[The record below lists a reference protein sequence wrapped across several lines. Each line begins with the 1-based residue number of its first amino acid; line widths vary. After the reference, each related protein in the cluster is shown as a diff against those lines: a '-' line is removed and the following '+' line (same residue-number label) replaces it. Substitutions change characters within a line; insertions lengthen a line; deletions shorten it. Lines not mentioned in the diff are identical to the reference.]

1 MNPGHREVD
10 HLQRI
15 VTIVSIV
22 SFLLLM
28 DACAVTRPAPGAADI
43 RLTKDAADVAKC
55 QAVGN
60 IAVPGENG
68 NVDIASAKTQFQ
80 NQVVGFGGNVGLV
93 TEGLLFAPA
102 AGLAY
107 RCP

>member
-1 MNPGHREVD
+1 M
-10 HLQRI
+10 QRT
-15 VTIVSIV
+15 VTIVAIV
-22 SFLLLM
+22 SLLLLM
-28 DACAVTRPAPGAADI
+28 DACADTRPAPGAAEI

-60 IAVPGENG
+60 IAVPKENG
-68 NVDIASAKTQFQ
+68 VVNMASAKTQFQ
-80 NQVVGFGGNVGLV
+80 NQAVGFGANIGLV

-102 AGLAY
+102 AGVAY

>member
-1 MNPGHREVD
+1 M
-10 HLQRI
+10 QRTVMI
-15 VTIVSIV
+15 GSIV
-22 SFLLLM
+22 LFLLLV
-28 DACAVTRPAPGAADI
+28 DACAITRPAPGAAEI

-60 IAVPGENG
+60 IAVPKENG
-68 NVDIASAKTQFQ
+68 VVDMASAKTQFQ
-80 NQVVGFGGNVGLV
+80 NQAVGLGANAGLA

-102 AGLAY
+102 AGVAY

>member
-1 MNPGHREVD
+1 M
-10 HLQRI
+10 QRT
-15 VTIVSIV
+15 VTIVAIV

-28 DACAVTRPAPGAADI
+28 DACAVTRPAPGAAEI

-60 IAVPGENG
+60 IAVPMENG
-68 NVDIASAKTQFQ
+68 VVNMASAKTQFQ
-80 NQVVGFGGNVGLV
+80 NQAVGLGANAGLV

-102 AGLAY
+102 AGVAY

>member
-1 MNPGHREVD
+1 MR
-10 HLQRI
+10 RT
-15 VTIVSIV
+15 VTIGAIV

-28 DACAVTRPAPGAADI
+28 DACAVTRPAPGAAEI

-60 IAVPGENG
+60 IAAPLESGR
-68 NVDIASAKTQFQ
+68 VDMASAKTQFQ
-80 NQVVGFGGNVGLV
+80 NQAVGFGANVGLV

-102 AGLAY
+102 VGIAY

>member
-1 MNPGHREVD
+1 M
-10 HLQRI
+10 QRI
-15 VTIVSIV
+15 VIIVSV
-22 SFLLLM
+22 AFSLLLM
-28 DACAVTRPAPGAADI
+28 DACAATRPAPGAAEI

-60 IAVPGENG
+60 ITVPKENG
-68 NVDIASAKTQFQ
+68 VVDMASAKTQFQ
-80 NQVVGFGGNVGLV
+80 NQAVGFGANAGLV

-102 AGLAY
+102 AGVAY

>member
-1 MNPGHREVD
+1 M
-10 HLQRI
+10 QRT
-15 VTIVSIV
+15 VTVVAIA
-22 SFLLLM
+22 SFLLLV
-28 DACAVTRPAPGAADI
+28 DACTAARPAPGAAEI

-60 IAVPGENG
+60 IAVPQESGR
-68 NVDIASAKTQFQ
+68 VDMASAKTQFQ
-80 NQVVGFGGNVGLV
+80 NQAVGFGANVGLV

-102 AGLAY
+102 AGIAY

>member
-1 MNPGHREVD
+1 M
-10 HLQRI
+10 QRT
-15 VTIVSIV
+15 VTIVAIV

-28 DACAVTRPAPGAADI
+28 DACADTRPAPGAAEI

-60 IAVPGENG
+60 IAVPKENG
-68 NVDIASAKTQFQ
+68 VVDMASAKTQFQ
-80 NQVVGFGGNVGLV
+80 NQAVGFGANAGLV

-102 AGLAY
+102 AGVAY

>member
-1 MNPGHREVD
+1 M
-10 HLQRI
+10 QRTVTI
-15 VTIVSIV
+15 VTILSL
-22 SFLLLM
+22 LLLM
-28 DACAVTRPAPGAADI
+28 EACADTRPAPGAAEI

-60 IAVPGENG
+60 IAVPKENG
-68 NVDIASAKTQFQ
+68 VVNMASAKTQFQ
-80 NQVVGFGGNVGLV
+80 NQAVGFGANTGLV

-102 AGLAY
+102 AGVAY